1 MFQIQVGRGISK
13 QGPHIIAM
21 PPLELRGEF
30 LVFLFPRL
38 LDLLQDIR
46 CNAACDPF
54 RRLVEGVGV
63 NRRHAEPR

>member
-30 LVFLFPRL
+30 LVFLFPRPSF
-38 LDLLQDIR
+38 
-46 CNAACDPF
+46 DPEEYIIFYIYAEF
-54 RRLVEGVGV
+54 RMIVSK
-63 NRRHAEPR
+63 NI